1 MFKKKKRQATEWGR
15 VFATTKKQFTCRIYK
30 KLQWSIRWDLNKDFT
45 KEDIQM
51 ANKNMKSYSAT
62 LVILKMQIKT
72 TMGDSAYLPKWL
84 KLNMN
89 NTKCWPECIAT
100 EMPIY

>member
-1 MFKKKKRQATEWGR
+1 MGEGICY
-15 VFATTKKQFTCRIYK
+15 TTNNSSLAEYIKNYR
-30 KLQWSIRWDLNKDFT
+30 SMRWDLNEHFV

-51 ANKNMKSYSAT
+51 ANKDRKSYSAT
-62 LVILKMQIKT
+62 LVILKVQIKT

-89 NTKCWPECIAT
+89 NTKCWPQCIAT
-100 EMPIY
+100 GMLIY

>member
-1 MFKKKKRQATEWGR
+1 
-15 VFATTKKQFTCRIYK
+15 
-30 KLQWSIRWDLNKDFT
+30 
-45 KEDIQM
+45 M
-51 ANKNMKSYSAT
+51 ANKNMTSYSAT

-89 NTKCWPECIAT
+89 NTKC
-100 EMPIY
+100 